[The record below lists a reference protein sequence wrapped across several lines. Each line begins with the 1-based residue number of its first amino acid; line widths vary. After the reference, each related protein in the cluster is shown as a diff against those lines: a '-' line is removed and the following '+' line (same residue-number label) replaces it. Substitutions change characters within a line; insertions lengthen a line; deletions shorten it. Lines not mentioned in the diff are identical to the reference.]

1 MRNVDKPD
9 PRRPWIVPGPIK
21 EVTPGPSRRGQPDP
35 LSLRIDTLPSPDA
48 GPGSAAAAAPAG
60 EPSQQALSDFAF
72 DAITD
77 GLAAIR
83 NGEMVVVVDDEN
95 RENEG
100 DLICAAQFAT
110 PQQINFMA
118 IEARGLICLA
128 MEGERLDALDLPLM
142 VDRNT
147 DNNQTAFTVSVDAG
161 PEHGVSTGI
170 SAEDRARTIQV
181 AIHPATRPADLR
193 RPGHIF
199 PLRARSGGVLRR
211 AGHTEAAIDL
221 ARLAGLFPAGVICE
235 IQNPDGSMARLPQ
248 LVDYARR
255 HGLRLI
261 SIADLIRYRLDTE
274 RFVRRQAEADLPS
287 AFGHFRAIGYRNELD
302 GSEHVAIVK
311 GTPQASDG
319 PVLVRVHSECLTGD
333 AFGSLRCDCRPQLE
347 AALRMIEAAGEG
359 VVVYLRQEGRGI
371 GLINK
376 LRAYSLQDGGLDT
389 VEANERL
396 GFPADL
402 RNYGIGAQILSDL
415 GVQRLRLI
423 TNNPRKIAGLGG
435 YGLQVEDRVPL
446 VMDPGLHNASYLQAK
461 RTKLGHLFG
470 QGPSCPIAGP
480 TALIGWRGEAPAGL
494 LQALQ
499 EQLTALALEHGL
511 RTEQQE
517 DPRLLALLDQP
528 RLALLLSTDLTPPPQ
543 DLGGEGLRA
552 ILRRLVEL
560 PGTTHL
566 TLLLGSDPRRLNHP
580 SASLGSATRRLPEL
594 SQPLAEA
601 QPLQLDTLIQWLP
614 EG

>member
-1 MRNVDKPD
+1 LNVRTDSSLATPSGPRSARGDD
-9 PRRPWIVPGPIK
+9 PQ
-21 EVTPGPSRRGQPDP
+21 PSFQ
-35 LSLRIDTLPSPDA
+35 
-48 GPGSAAAAAPAG
+48 
-60 EPSQQALSDFAF
+60 F
-72 DAITD
+72 DAIAD

-83 NGEMVVVVDDEN
+83 NGESIVVVDDEN

-110 PQQINFMA
+110 PPQINFMA
-118 IEARGLICLA
+118 TEARGLICLA

-147 DNNQTAFTVSVDAG
+147 DSNQTAFTVSVDAG
-161 PEHGVSTGI
+161 PENGVGTGI
-170 SAEDRARTIQV
+170 SADDRARTIQV
-181 AIHPATRPADLR
+181 AIHPDTRPRDLR

-199 PLRARSGGVLRR
+199 PLRAREGGVLKR

-221 ARLAGLFPAGVICE
+221 ARLAGLYPAGVICE
-235 IQNPDGSMARLPQ
+235 IQNADGSMARLPQ
-248 LVDYARR
+248 LVEYARR

-274 RFVRRQAEADLPS
+274 RFVRRQAEATMPS
-287 AFGHFRAIGYRNELD
+287 AFGSFRAIGYRNELD

-311 GTPQASDG
+311 GHPEQATE

-359 VVVYLRQEGRGI
+359 LVVYLRQEGRGI

-376 LRAYSLQDGGLDT
+376 LKAYALQDGGLDT

-396 GFPADL
+396 GFAADL
-402 RNYGIGAQILSDL
+402 RNYGVGAQILSDL
-415 GVQRLRLI
+415 GVRRLRLI

-446 VMDPGLHNASYLQAK
+446 VMDPGLHNAAYLQVK
-461 RTKLGHLFG
+461 RTKLGHLLDVEAHG
-470 QGPSCPIAGP
+470 L
-480 TALIGWRGEAPAGL
+480 TAVLTWRGLADPDQRAAAFASL
-494 LQALQ
+494 QHWADQQALLLEF
-499 EQLTALALEHGL
+499 EQ
-511 RTEQQE
+511 

-528 RLALLLSTDLTPPPQ
+528 ELALLLGSTQGQQLSAEQLAAGVQLLANQPYT
-543 DLGGEGLRA
+543 EVVA
-552 ILRRLVEL
+552 
-560 PGTTHL
+560 
-566 TLLLGSDPRRLNHP
+566 LLLAPDRRRVAHP
-580 SASLGSATRRLPEL
+580 SASLEPETR
-594 SQPLAEA
+594 PLAD
-601 QPLQLDTLIQWLP
+601 LQLAPDRSCPRLAAQSGAFIVWR
-614 EG
+614 

>member
-1 MRNVDKPD
+1 M
-9 PRRPWIVPGPIK
+9 
-21 EVTPGPSRRGQPDP
+21 
-35 LSLRIDTLPSPDA
+35 
-48 GPGSAAAAAPAG
+48 
-60 EPSQQALSDFAF
+60 PSQPFHF
-72 DAITD
+72 DAIAD

-83 NGEMVVVVDDEN
+83 NGEVIVVVDDEN

-118 IEARGLICLA
+118 TEARGLICLA

-147 DNNQTAFTVSVDAG
+147 DSNQTAFTVSVDAG
-161 PEHGVSTGI
+161 PENGVGTGI
-170 SAEDRARTIQV
+170 SADDRARTIQV
-181 AIHPATRPADLR
+181 AIHPQTRPGDLR

-199 PLRARSGGVLRR
+199 PLRARDGGVLKR

-221 ARLAGLFPAGVICE
+221 ARLSGLYPAGVICE
-235 IQNPDGSMARLPQ
+235 IQNADGSMARLPQ
-248 LVDYARR
+248 LVEYASR

-274 RFVRRQAEADLPS
+274 RFVRRQAEAAMPS
-287 AFGHFRAIGYRNELD
+287 AFGSFRAIGYRNELD

-311 GTPQASDG
+311 GQPELASG

-347 AALRMIEAAGEG
+347 AALRMIEAAGDG
-359 VVVYLRQEGRGI
+359 LVVYLRQEGRGI

-376 LRAYSLQDGGLDT
+376 LKAYSLQDGGLDT

-396 GFPADL
+396 GFAADL
-402 RNYGIGAQILSDL
+402 RNYGVGAQILSDL

-435 YGLQVEDRVPL
+435 YGLQVEERVPL
-446 VMDPGLHNASYLQAK
+446 VMDPGQHNAAYLQVK
-461 RTKLGHLFG
+461 RLKLGHLMESEAHG
-470 QGPSCPIAGP
+470 L
-480 TALIGWRGEAPAGL
+480 TAVVAWRGSTLPDQRATVVEALRQWAERHQL
-494 LQALQ
+494 LLEP
-499 EQLTALALEHGL
+499 EQ
-511 RTEQQE
+511 

-528 RLALLLSTDLTPPPQ
+528 DLALLLCSTLNKPLSADVLAGCVQLLAHQPHT
-543 DLGGEGLRA
+543 EA
-552 ILRRLVEL
+552 VS
-560 PGTTHL
+560 
-566 TLLLGSDPRRLNHP
+566 LLLAPDGQRVAHP
-580 SASLGSATRRLPEL
+580 SGSLEAEL
-594 SQPLAEA
+594 RPLADLLVPADRSCPRLAA
-601 QPLQLDTLIQWLP
+601 QPGAFLVWR
-614 EG
+614 